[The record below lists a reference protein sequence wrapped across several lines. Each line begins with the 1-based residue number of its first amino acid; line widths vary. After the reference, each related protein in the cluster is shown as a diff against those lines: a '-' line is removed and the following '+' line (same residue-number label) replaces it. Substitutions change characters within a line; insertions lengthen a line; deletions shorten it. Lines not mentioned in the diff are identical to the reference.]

1 MPDTNL
7 PFDPTRLKFGVGQP
21 VPRQEDPK
29 LLQGQGRYTDDLA
42 LPGQLYAYVVRSPY
56 AHAVLNGVD
65 VSEAL
70 AAPGVKAVITAADLT
85 EYGDM
90 TCAMPLK
97 NADGSPLRT
106 THRPALARDKLRFVG
121 DPVAV
126 VVAETK
132 AQAKDAGELV

>member
-65 VSEAL
+65 VTAAR
-70 AAPGVKAVITAADLT
+70 AAPGVHAVITAADLAAPVT
-85 EYGDM
+85 TLPPTATAAELMD
-90 TCAMPLK
+90 LL
-97 NADGSPLRT
+97 ADGRQQAVPILDGDRLAGLVTRSDLIALLSARLR
-106 THRPALARDKLRFVG
+106 DG
-121 DPVAV
+121 
-126 VVAETK
+126 
-132 AQAKDAGELV
+132 

>member
-42 LPGQLYAYVVRSPY
+42 LPGQLYAHVVRSPY
-56 AHAVLNGVD
+56 AHAILNGVD

-70 AAPGVKAVITAADLT
+70 AAPGVKAVITAA
-85 EYGDM
+85 
-90 TCAMPLK
+90 AS
-97 NADGSPLRT
+97 SPIAA
-106 THRPALARDKLRFVG
+106 PEAA
-121 DPVAV
+121 
-126 VVAETK
+126 K
-132 AQAKDAGELV
+132 ATAPKAGRMAA